1 MDIPLISL
9 AFIGGVFAFFSPCSF
24 PLLPSYISYTL
35 SKEGGHSPLYRG
47 FRFGFLASLGLT
59 TVYLAIILIQVLVF
73 EAISAFFLQLTTF
86 LAVLLIIVGVF
97 LIVRKKIVFLS
108 RLTSPLLTYLDTVLS
123 RGRSYYVYGLVYG
136 ISSLTCSAPI
146 ALMIASISLSYGL
159 TSFITVVSV
168 YLIGLNS
175 LMITVTVLTILFKDF
190 VQNRLTKIVPYLDNA
205 TAILL
210 ILAGIYILLF
220 EYGFLY

>member
-35 SKEGGHSPLYRG
+35 SKEGGYPSLYRG

-59 TVYLAIILIQVLVF
+59 TVYLAIILLQVLVF

-86 LAVLLIIVGVF
+86 LAVLLIIVGIF
-97 LIVRKKIVFLS
+97 LLVRKKIVFLS
-108 RLTSPLLTYLDTVLS
+108 RLAYPLLTYLDKVLS

-136 ISSLTCSAPI
+136 VSSLTCSAPI

-159 TSFITVVSV
+159 SSFITVVSV

-175 LMITVTVLTILFKDF
+175 LMIIVTVLTVLFKGF
-190 VQNRLTKIVPYLDNA
+190 VQDRLTKIVPYLDNA